1 MSSGYGKTTH
11 ESEGRALGLL
21 LTTELEAI
29 DNIRIYSR
37 ACERRYALL
46 AALEGHLHLV
56 LADGALQ
63 TEYDLLGRLRLLV
76 EDGLGLTTVTRLFAV
91 VTALALGGQGVLALL
106 VLRHL
111 VRPIHL
117 LTSPYNIYNIHDVR
131 VLPALLA
138 CAVYRPPSA
147 SPSKL
152 HI

>member
-1 MSSGYGKTTH
+1 MKSDKYCKTTH

-21 LTTELEAI
+21 LTAELEAVGDI
-29 DNIRIYSR
+29 SIYSR

-76 EDGLGLTTVTRLFAV
+76 EDGLGLTTVTGLLTV
-91 VTALALGGQGVLALL
+91 VTALALGGQGILALL

-111 VRPIHL
+111 VRPIQI
-117 LTSPYNIYNIHDVR
+117 LTS
-131 VLPALLA
+131 L
-138 CAVYRPPSA
+138 
-147 SPSKL
+147 
-152 HI
+152 